1 VAHDHSLD
9 LNPVWCPMK
18 VSLVTGAGSG
28 IGAATARALGRRG
41 DQVVCVDVDAD
52 RVASV
57 AAEIGD
63 AVSTVLDVTDKE
75 QTDDAIRQT
84 LKRFGR
90 LDAVVACAGIEVSAS
105 ALALDVETLRQVLEV
120 NLVAGFLTA
129 QAAAQ
134 AMVEGSTGG
143 SIVLIGSINSQMA
156 FPGSTAYSA
165 SKGGVL
171 MLGRSLAVDLGPFG
185 IRVNVVGPGVTNTPM
200 SGASLADPE
209 RRAALMSRIP
219 LGRPAEPEEIAEV
232 ALFLTSDSASYV
244 TGAFIPVDGGWLAR

>member
-1 VAHDHSLD
+1 
-9 LNPVWCPMK
+9 MT

-41 DQVVCVDVDAD
+41 DQVVCADVDSD

-57 AAEIGD
+57 AAEINH
-63 AVSTVLDVTDKE
+63 AIPTVLDVTDEGQTKAVFGEMVE
-75 QTDDAIRQT
+75 Q
-84 LKRFGR
+84 FGP
-90 LDAVVACAGIEVSAS
+90 LHAVVACAGVEVGAP
-105 ALALDVETLRQVLEV
+105 ALDMDVETLRQVIEV
-120 NLVAGFLTA
+120 NLVGSFLTA
-129 QAAAQ
+129 QAAAKTMRDGGQ
-134 AMVEGSTGG
+134 GG
-143 SIVLIGSINSQMA
+143 SIVLIGSINSHMA
-156 FPGSTAYSA
+156 FPGSTAYSS

-171 MLGRSLAVDLGPFG
+171 MLGRALAVDLAPLG
-185 IRVNVVGPGVTNTPM
+185 IRVNVIGPGVTNTPM

-232 ALFLTSDSASYV
+232 AVFLTSESASYL

>member
-1 VAHDHSLD
+1 
-9 LNPVWCPMK
+9 MK

-41 DQVVCVDVDAD
+41 EEVVCADVDAD

-57 AAEIGD
+57 AAEISD
-63 AVSTVLDVTDKE
+63 AVSMVLDVTDKG
-75 QTDDAIRQT
+75 QTEDVFRQT
-84 LKRFGR
+84 MEQFGR
-90 LDAVVACAGIEVSAS
+90 LDAVVACAGIEVGGS
-105 ALALDVETLRQVLEV
+105 ALDLDVDTLRQVLEV
-120 NLVAGFLTA
+120 NLIASFLTA

-134 AMVEGSTGG
+134 IMRDGGRGG
-143 SIVLIGSINSQMA
+143 SIVLIGSINSHMA
-156 FPGSTAYSA
+156 FPGSSAYSA

-171 MLGRSLAVDLGPFG
+171 MLGRALAVDLAPFE
-185 IRVNVVGPGVTNTPM
+185 IRVNVIGPGVTNTPM

-232 ALFLTSDSASYV
+232 AVFLASDSASYI
-244 TGAFIPVDGGWLAR
+244 TGAFIPVDGGWLAS

>member
-1 VAHDHSLD
+1 
-9 LNPVWCPMK
+9 MK

-28 IGAATARALGRRG
+28 IGAATARAMGRRG
-41 DQVVCVDVDAD
+41 DQVVCLDVDAD

-57 AAEIGD
+57 AADIDG
-63 AVSTVLDVTDKE
+63 AVATVVDVTNKE
-75 QTDDAIRQT
+75 QTDDAFRQT
-84 LKRFGR
+84 LQRFGR
-90 LDAVVACAGIEVSAS
+90 LDAVVACAGIEVGAS

-134 AMVEGSTGG
+134 AMLEGSAGG

-171 MLGRSLAVDLGPFG
+171 MLGRSLAVDLAPSG
-185 IRVNVVGPGVTNTPM
+185 IRVNVIGPGVTNTPM
-200 SGASLADPE
+200 SGASLTDPE

>member
-1 VAHDHSLD
+1 
-9 LNPVWCPMK
+9 MT

-28 IGAATARALGRRG
+28 IGAATARALSRRG
-41 DQVVCVDVDAD
+41 DHVVCVDVDAD
-52 RVASV
+52 SVASV
-57 AAEIGD
+57 ADDVRG
-63 AVSTVLDVTDKE
+63 AVSMVADVTDE
-75 QTDDAIRQT
+75 GQTAALFRQT
-84 LKRFGR
+84 MEQYGHI
-90 LDAVVACAGIEVSAS
+90 DAVVTCAGVEVGAPT
-105 ALALDVETLRQVLEV
+105 LDLDVDTLKKVIEV
-120 NLVAGFLTA
+120 NLVGTFLTA

-134 AMVEGSTGG
+134 AMRVGGRGG
-143 SIVLIGSINSQMA
+143 SVVLIGSINSHMA
-156 FPGSTAYSA
+156 FPGSAAYSA

-171 MLGRSLAVDLGPFG
+171 MLGRALAVDLAGFG
-185 IRVNVVGPGVTNTPM
+185 IRVNVIGPGVTNTPM

>member
-1 VAHDHSLD
+1 
-9 LNPVWCPMK
+9 MT
-18 VSLVTGAGSG
+18 VSLITGAGSG
-28 IGAATARALGRRG
+28 IGAATARALSRRG

-52 RVASV
+52 SVASV
-57 AAEIGD
+57 ADDVRG
-63 AVSTVLDVTDKE
+63 AVSMVADVTDE
-75 QTDDAIRQT
+75 GQTAALFRQT
-84 LKRFGR
+84 MEQYGR
-90 LDAVVACAGIEVSAS
+90 IDAVVTCAGVEVGAPT
-105 ALALDVETLRQVLEV
+105 LDLDVDTLRKVIEV
-120 NLVAGFLTA
+120 NLVGTFLTA

-134 AMVEGSTGG
+134 AMRVGGRGG
-143 SIVLIGSINSQMA
+143 SVVLIGSINSHMA
-156 FPGSTAYSA
+156 FPGSAAYSA

-171 MLGRSLAVDLGPFG
+171 MLGRALAVDLAGFG
-185 IRVNVVGPGVTNTPM
+185 IRVNVIGPGVTNTPM